1 MAKVKLPA
9 GPHELTAEWL
19 TEALRSTGTIS
30 SSCVKSFASEII
42 GEGAGLIGQLVRVTP
57 HYDSREPRAPR
68 SLIGKFPAEVPENR
82 EIGNVFRLYEREVR
96 FYEEIASEVELRTPR
111 RYYSAMD
118 IDRGDYI
125 LLLEDLAP
133 ARLGDQITGC
143 SVAEAELALRELAK
157 FHATWW
163 DSPRLGEL
171 DWMPFFNDAAIVQS
185 VKDSFKY
192 YWPPFQERFRTIL
205 PSYIAEIAETFPE
218 DVAGIMDRLT
228 LPPRTIIHGDYRL
241 DNLFFGQAGGVDTL
255 AAIDWQISARGRG
268 VFDVAYFI
276 AGSLPFKER
285 EARDVA
291 EHALH
296 VQRSE
301 EKHPEESTDHQRNSS
316 VGARDVARLEDA

>member
-1 MAKVKLPA
+1 
-9 GPHELTAEWL
+9 
-19 TEALRSTGTIS
+19 
-30 SSCVKSFASEII
+30 
-42 GEGAGLIGQLVRVTP
+42 
-57 HYDSREPRAPR
+57 
-68 SLIGKFPAEVPENR
+68 
-82 EIGNVFRLYEREVR
+82 
-96 FYEEIASEVELRTPR
+96 
-111 RYYSAMD
+111 
-118 IDRGDYI
+118 
-125 LLLEDLAP
+125 
-133 ARLGDQITGC
+133 
-143 SVAEAELALRELAK
+143 
-157 FHATWW
+157 
-163 DSPRLGEL
+163 
-171 DWMPFFNDAAIVQS
+171 
-185 VKDSFKY
+185 
-192 YWPPFQERFRTIL
+192 
-205 PSYIAEIAETFPE
+205 YIAEIAETFPE